1 MVVPLDRGREAYRRQ
16 EWGESY
22 AQLSL
27 AARETRLELE
37 DLERLA
43 AVSYL
48 TGRDDESDDFWA
60 RAHHE
65 SLRVGDPV
73 RGARCAFWLGNGLML
88 RGGAARVSLSP
99 TSCPT
104 AASAWCIALRSCSC
118 TASGPPPWMKR
129 SERANGS
136 LSPSTPPSVGPTISR
151 PSFTGCAASSQRPRT
166 RIGWPAS
173 GRGTRSPAWPS
184 CGWSRVSSKPR
195 RGRSAAWWT
204 RHRTE

>member
-88 RGGAARVSLSP
+88 RGEAARGGGWFARAQRLLDDCEQDCVERGYLLVRSRSRAWP
-99 TSCPT
+99 RAIRRPHTRPPARPPRS
-104 AASAWCIALRSCSC
+104 ANASAIRTSLFSAGLTRASLCSC
-118 TASGPPPWMKR
+118 W
-129 SERANGS
+129 E
-136 LSPSTPPSVGPTISR
+136 R
-151 PSFTGCAASSQRPRT
+151 PSRAWHCSMTPRL
-166 RIGWPAS
+166 P
-173 GRGTRSPAWPS
+173 
-184 CGWSRVSSKPR
+184 
-195 RGRSAAWWT
+195 
-204 RHRTE
+204 